1 MKKIFS
7 IFAAMLVA
15 LVANAA
21 VININSGTADALRIA
36 LNGAS
41 SGDVI
46 VMAAGTY
53 VESNSDY
60 IAFTGKD
67 VTVMAEEGAEVIIV
81 PKVPVRLKSGARA
94 EFINVKFD
102 CGHLSDLSGYSEII
116 VAADNTEGKKV
127 ILDGCEF
134 YGWTQKSNAI
144 VHVRSDRQMDSVVI
158 RNCYFHDNKYT
169 CVYLKYASIH
179 GVEIVNSTFA
189 NVETDANAPS
199 AAPVQVDATSGNVLI
214 DHCTF

>member
-36 LNGAS
+36 LNGAA

-67 VTVMAEEGAEVIIV
+67 VTVMA
-81 PKVPVRLKSGARA
+81 
-94 EFINVKFD
+94 
-102 CGHLSDLSGYSEII
+102 
-116 VAADNTEGKKV
+116 
-127 ILDGCEF
+127 
-134 YGWTQKSNAI
+134 
-144 VHVRSDRQMDSVVI
+144 
-158 RNCYFHDNKYT
+158 
-169 CVYLKYASIH
+169 
-179 GVEIVNSTFA
+179 
-189 NVETDANAPS
+189 
-199 AAPVQVDATSGNVLI
+199 
-214 DHCTF
+214 